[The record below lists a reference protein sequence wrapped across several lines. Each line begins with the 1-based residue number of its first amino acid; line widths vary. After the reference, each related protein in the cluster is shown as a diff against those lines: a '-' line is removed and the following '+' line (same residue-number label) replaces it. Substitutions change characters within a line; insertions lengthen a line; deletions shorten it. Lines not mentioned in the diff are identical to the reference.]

1 MWFYHSPI
9 SPCAYRRAYLLGHPF
24 RALGRGSYSCL
35 SSWRILGSNSPL
47 SVPDLV
53 LLAVPTGFQGASWR
67 QIPPWQCPIGR
78 SWLCRLASKAHL
90 GLKRPLCCHTLASKR
105 RRLRHLRP
113 TCQQR
118 RQRYRAICVRAAFL
132 SAAVVRST
140 MNIWILYRYY
150 CLRLLYSFKDYFVEI
165 IMFVSK
171 IKKNTIHI
179 NYAPRKLK
187 L

>member
-1 MWFYHSPI
+1 MQKCGFTIAPVVGG
-9 SPCAYRRAYLLGHPF
+9 RAPPRDSLGLPF

-67 QIPPWQCPIGR
+67 QIPPWQCQIGR

-140 MNIWILYRYY
+140 MNKVSEGSAKSSLWRPTKIDMQMAI
-150 CLRLLYSFKDYFVEI
+150 RLLVFLLKN
-165 IMFVSK
+165 
-171 IKKNTIHI
+171 IK
-179 NYAPRKLK
+179 
-187 L
+187 

>member
-1 MWFYHSPI
+1 MGAFRPNRRIELPSARGAHILAKVWFYHNASVHAHTP
-9 SPCAYRRAYLLGHPF
+9 PRASLGLPF

-140 MNIWILYRYY
+140 MNPPR
-150 CLRLLYSFKDYFVEI
+150 CLQPCGVLDLTVLAD
-165 IMFVSK
+165 
-171 IKKNTIHI
+171 
-179 NYAPRKLK
+179 
-187 L
+187 

>member
-1 MWFYHSPI
+1 MRFGQIVGSSSRLHGKLIFLQKCGFTIAPVVQAGTPPRDS
-9 SPCAYRRAYLLGHPF
+9 LGLPF
-24 RALGRGSYSCL
+24 RALR
-35 SSWRILGSNSPL
+35 SNSPL

-140 MNIWILYRYY
+140 MNNIVI
-150 CLRLLYSFKDYFVEI
+150 
-165 IMFVSK
+165 
-171 IKKNTIHI
+171 
-179 NYAPRKLK
+179 
-187 L
+187 

>member
-1 MWFYHSPI
+1 MVFTILTSCLGGFHHPGLQAAPSRLQASPGLPRRPQA
-9 SPCAYRRAYLLGHPF
+9 SPAPQVSRLPPSTPPRASLGVPF

-35 SSWRILGSNSPL
+35 SSWRILGSNSLL

-118 RQRYRAICVRAAFL
+118 RQRYRAFCLRAAFL

-140 MNIWILYRYY
+140 MN
-150 CLRLLYSFKDYFVEI
+150 
-165 IMFVSK
+165 K
-171 IKKNTIHI
+171 I
-179 NYAPRKLK
+179 
-187 L
+187 

>member
-1 MWFYHSPI
+1 MRFGQIVGSSSRLHGKLIFLEKCGFTRFAAHARTP
-9 SPCAYRRAYLLGHPF
+9 PRASLGLPF

-140 MNIWILYRYY
+140 MNKNLKYNN
-150 CLRLLYSFKDYFVEI
+150 I
-165 IMFVSK
+165 I
-171 IKKNTIHI
+171 
-179 NYAPRKLK
+179 
-187 L
+187 

>member
-1 MWFYHSPI
+1 MRFGQIVGSSSRLHGKLIFLEKCGFTTTPVVHASTP
-9 SPCAYRRAYLLGHPF
+9 PRASLGLPF

-90 GLKRPLCCHTLASKR
+90 GLKRPLCGHTLASKR

-140 MNIWILYRYY
+140 MNP
-150 CLRLLYSFKDYFVEI
+150 
-165 IMFVSK
+165 
-171 IKKNTIHI
+171 
-179 NYAPRKLK
+179 PRCPQPCGVLN
-187 L
+187 LTVLAD

>member
-1 MWFYHSPI
+1 MGCSFSWKSVVLPQRQLPAHTP
-9 SPCAYRRAYLLGHPF
+9 PRASLGLPF
-24 RALGRGSYSCL
+24 RALCRGSYSCL

-140 MNIWILYRYY
+140 MN
-150 CLRLLYSFKDYFVEI
+150 K
-165 IMFVSK
+165 
-171 IKKNTIHI
+171 
-179 NYAPRKLK
+179 
-187 L
+187 

>member
-1 MWFYHSPI
+1 MRFGQIVGSSSRLHGKLIFLQKCGFTIAP
-9 SPCAYRRAYLLGHPF
+9 AHGRAPPRDSLGLPF

-35 SSWRILGSNSPL
+35 SSWRILGSNFPL

-140 MNIWILYRYY
+140 MNIVI
-150 CLRLLYSFKDYFVEI
+150 
-165 IMFVSK
+165 
-171 IKKNTIHI
+171 
-179 NYAPRKLK
+179 
-187 L
+187 

>member
-1 MWFYHSPI
+1 MRFGQIVGSSSRLHGKLIFLQKCGFTIAPALVRVPPRDS
-9 SPCAYRRAYLLGHPF
+9 LGLPF
-24 RALGRGSYSCL
+24 RALR
-35 SSWRILGSNSPL
+35 SNSPL

-140 MNIWILYRYY
+140 MNP
-150 CLRLLYSFKDYFVEI
+150 
-165 IMFVSK
+165 
-171 IKKNTIHI
+171 
-179 NYAPRKLK
+179 PRCPQPCGVLN
-187 L
+187 LTVLAD